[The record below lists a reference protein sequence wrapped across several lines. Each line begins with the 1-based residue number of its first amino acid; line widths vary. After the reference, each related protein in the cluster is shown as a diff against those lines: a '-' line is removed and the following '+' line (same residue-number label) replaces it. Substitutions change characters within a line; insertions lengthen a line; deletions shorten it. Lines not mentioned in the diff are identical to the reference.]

1 MSARAFVCLN
11 FGRRRDARMSTEEDI
26 WCVTLRKKVE
36 RKSNQHLFLR
46 DKKNQK
52 EEQNQKKKNKNKKKT
67 LHLDSRNL

>member
-1 MSARAFVCLN
+1 
-11 FGRRRDARMSTEEDI
+11 MSTEEDI

-52 EEQNQKKKNKNKKKT
+52 EEQNQKKKPKKKNT
-67 LHLDSRNL
+67 AFRFAKPVSKTDY

>member
-52 EEQNQKKKNKNKKKT
+52 EEQNQKNTAFRFAKPVSKT
-67 LHLDSRNL
+67 DY